1 MSSARNDMTMRTIAL
16 AGSLLVLGMAHSA
29 GLARAEER
37 GDAISGTDPIQ
48 DDAGRVPIEALATD
62 AKRVDEGNTPS
73 EESTEPSTSDTDG
86 GVGESA
92 PGAAVEEELTHE
104 LDELTE
110 QIAEQNTLLETAQTG
125 EERIRIANH
134 IRFLKQELHA
144 LQRALQ

>member
-1 MSSARNDMTMRTIAL
+1 MTVRAIAL
-16 AGSLLVLGMAHSA
+16 VGSLLVLGIAGSA
-29 GLARAEER
+29 RLARAEER
-37 GDAISGTDPIQ
+37 DGAISGADLIQ
-48 DDAGRVPIEALATD
+48 DEAGRLPIEAPAAD
-62 AKRVDEGNTPS
+62 AKRVDEGSAPS
-73 EESTEPSTSDTDG
+73 EESAAPSASGTDG

-104 LDELTE
+104 LDGLTE